1 MAHASTWL
9 DKITSKI
16 DITEKFISLNLNISS
31 YLRFREVNKIKGI
44 KIHVIQCILDVLFAV
59 FAEVKEATITDEG
72 QFKFW

>member
-1 MAHASTWL
+1 MAHTRIWL
-9 DKITSKI
+9 DKNTFEIN
-16 DITEKFISLNLNISS
+16 ITEKFISLNLNILS

-44 KIHVIQCILDVLFAV
+44 KIQLIQCILDILFAI